1 MTTRRRWL
9 WAFPA
14 VLLAIATTVAVC
26 EWRGWPFLE
35 GPAERWLSQRLDR
48 EVDFQDAA
56 DKTNG
61 GPGRRFHL
69 RMIGPLR
76 FDTAGLRIANPEWSK
91 QQPMLQAHDAQLRLR
106 WRDILALRRGEPLR
120 IDSLVADRLHLQLQR
135 LPDGRSSWQF
145 GNPNPKAD
153 EPGRSGFEG
162 LRFGRLAVREGRVL
176 MDDRPLQLAFDA
188 RLSLEE
194 SSLPAQQGA
203 ATSVTSAG
211 AGKPGQPA
219 KPAKAE
225 KPATAAAADAPAT
238 SPASAPRAS
247 SPPPVAQAAS
257 APRAPTVAMAPSAA
271 RAPVAA
277 APHAAGIAGRAEGRF
292 RGHPMTATLRTGPA
306 LAGLTADIEAA
317 AVPMRLTLQAGP
329 ARLHFDGQVSD
340 LFGSQRFEG
349 RYEVAGPSL
358 AAIGDALGLTLPTTK
373 PFSMLGRIRRE
384 GTHWETVVQRAQVGR
399 SRLAGEFSFDAPRAT
414 KPRLTGRL
422 TGPLLYLDDLGPAIG
437 VESKPRPVAARPK
450 AARPPGARVLPDR
463 PFDLPSLSAMNADVS
478 VALDRLD
485 PGGERLQPMSP
496 LRARIRLDDG
506 VLRIDDLLARWARGQ
521 VKGSLMVDG
530 RRPVARWEAH
540 LAGSGLLLEQ
550 WLKLERPPGRPPY
563 VTGLLGA
570 RVDITGQGRS
580 TAEFLASADG
590 RALLHWTRG
599 TISHL
604 VVEGAGIDV
613 AQVLGVLVRGDQPL
627 TVTCGA
633 ADLRLKD
640 GRVVPQVLLVDTN
653 DSTLWADGS
662 LSLAD
667 EKLTL
672 VARVEP
678 KDFSPLALRSPLH
691 VDGTLGAPKV
701 SIEKAPLVRRVG
713 SAALLAMLHPLAA
726 ILPLM
731 DSGDDDAKAAIGA
744 CRSVAER
751 ARKVLPPAPGGKKQD
766 AQGGAAPASRG
777 RPLPPPA
784 PSLDASPA
792 PRASGSRR
800 G

>member
-56 DKTNG
+56 DSTNG
-61 GPGRRFHL
+61 GGPFRRFHL
-69 RMIGPLR
+69 RLIGPLR
-76 FDTAGLRIANPEWSK
+76 FDTAGLRIANPDWSR

-106 WRDILALRRGEPLR
+106 WRDVLALRRGEPLR
-120 IDSLVADRLHLQLQR
+120 IESLVADRLHLQLQR

-194 SSLPAQQGA
+194 SSLPAQPGA
-203 ATSVTSAG
+203 
-211 AGKPGQPA
+211 
-219 KPAKAE
+219 
-225 KPATAAAADAPAT
+225 DR
-238 SPASAPRAS
+238 SPASA
-247 SPPPVAQAAS
+247 AS
-257 APRAPTVAMAPSAA
+257 APPARSPT
-271 RAPVAA
+271 PVASSASATATAPRA
-277 APHAAGIAGRAEGRF
+277 ASTPGAATPRATGIAGRAEGRF

-317 AVPMRLTLQAGP
+317 AVPMQLKVEAGP

-340 LFGSQRFEG
+340 LFGSQRLDG

-373 PFSMLGRIRRE
+373 QFSMLGRIRRE

-399 SRLAGEFSFDAPRAT
+399 SRLAGEFSYDAPRGT

-422 TGPLLYLDDLGPAIG
+422 TGPLLYLDDLGPAFG
-437 VESKPRPVAARPK
+437 VESKPRAAAARAKQP
-450 AARPPGARVLPDR
+450 RPPGAKVLPDR
-463 PFDLPSLSAMNADVS
+463 KFDLPSLSAMNADVS

-485 PGGERLQPMSP
+485 PGSERLEPMSP
-496 LRARIRLDDG
+496 LRGRVRLDDG
-506 VLRIDDLLARWARGQ
+506 VLRIDDFLARWAQGQ
-521 VKGSLMVDG
+521 VKGSLVVDG
-530 RRPVARWEAH
+530 RQPVARWEAH

-550 WLKLERPPGRPPY
+550 WLKLERPAGQPPY

-570 RVDITGQGRS
+570 RIDITGQGRS

-633 ADLRLKD
+633 ADLRVKD
-640 GRVVPQVLLVDTN
+640 GRVVPQVLLVDTS

-667 EKLTL
+667 EKLAL

-701 SIEKAPLVRRVG
+701 SVEKAPLVRRVG

-751 ARKVLPPAPGGKKQD
+751 AKKVLPPAPATKSGVRGS
-766 AQGGAAPASRG
+766 GSAPARPAK
-777 RPLPPPA
+777 PLPPPA
-784 PSLDASPA
+784 LDASPA
-792 PRASGSRR
+792 PRASAPRR

>member
-14 VLLAIATTVAVC
+14 VLLAIATLVAVC

-35 GPAERWLSQRLDR
+35 RPAERWLSQRLDR
-48 EVDFQDAA
+48 AVDFQDAA
-56 DKTNG
+56 DDMNG

-76 FDTAGLRIANPEWSK
+76 FEAAGLRIANPDWSQ
-91 QQPMLQAHDAQLRLR
+91 QQPMLQAHDAHLRLR
-106 WRDILALRRGEPLR
+106 WRDVFALRRGEPLR
-120 IDSLVADRLHLQLQR
+120 IESLVADRLHLQLQR

-194 SSLPAQQGA
+194 SSLPAQPGA
-203 ATSVTSAG
+203 ASSARSSRSSPSSPSSLSSPSSRSSRS
-211 AGKPGQPA
+211 APPA
-219 KPAKAE
+219 AS
-225 KPATAAAADAPAT
+225 ATASTA
-238 SPASAPRAS
+238 APRAAS
-247 SPPPVAQAAS
+247 TPPAATPQA
-257 APRAPTVAMAPSAA
+257 T
-271 RAPVAA
+271 
-277 APHAAGIAGRAEGRF
+277 GIAGRAEGRF

-317 AVPMRLTLQAGP
+317 AVPMRLKLEAGP

-373 PFSMLGRIRRE
+373 QFSMLGRIRRE

-399 SRLAGEFSFDAPRAT
+399 SRLAGEFSYDAPRGS

-437 VESKPRPVAARPK
+437 VESRPRAAARPK
-450 AARPPGARVLPDR
+450 QPRPPGARVLPDR
-463 PFDLPSLSAMNADVS
+463 QFDLPSLSAMNADVS

-485 PGGERLQPMSP
+485 PGSERLQPMSP
-496 LRARIRLDDG
+496 LRGRVRLDDG
-506 VLRIDDLLARWARGQ
+506 VLRIDDILARWAQGQ
-521 VKGSLMVDG
+521 VKGSMMVDG
-530 RRPVARWEAH
+530 RQPVARWTAH

-550 WLKLERPPGRPPY
+550 WLKLERPDGQPPY

-604 VVEGAGIDV
+604 VVEAAGIDV

-627 TVTCGA
+627 KVTCGA
-633 ADLRLKD
+633 ADLRVKD
-640 GRVVPQVLLVDTN
+640 GRVVPQVLLVDTS

-667 EKLTL
+667 EKLAL

-701 SIEKAPLVRRVG
+701 SVEKAPLVKRVG

-751 ARKVLPPAPGGKKQD
+751 AKKVLPPAPATKAGMRGS
-766 AQGGAAPASRG
+766 GSAPARPAK
-777 RPLPPPA
+777 PLPAPA
-784 PSLDASPA
+784 LDASPA
-792 PRASGSRR
+792 PRASAPRR

>member
-14 VLLAIATTVAVC
+14 VLLAIATLVAVC

-35 GPAERWLSQRLDR
+35 RPAERWLSQRLDR
-48 EVDFQDAA
+48 AVDFQDAA
-56 DKTNG
+56 DDMNG

-76 FDTAGLRIANPEWSK
+76 FEAAGLRIANPDWSQ
-91 QQPMLQAHDAQLRLR
+91 QQPMLQAHDAHLRLR
-106 WRDILALRRGEPLR
+106 WRDVFALRRGEPLR
-120 IDSLVADRLHLQLQR
+120 IESLVADRLHLQLQR

-194 SSLPAQQGA
+194 SSLPAQPGA
-203 ATSVTSAG
+203 ASSARSSRSSPSSPSSLSSPSSRSSRS
-211 AGKPGQPA
+211 APPA
-219 KPAKAE
+219 AS
-225 KPATAAAADAPAT
+225 ATASTA
-238 SPASAPRAS
+238 APRAAS
-247 SPPPVAQAAS
+247 TPPAATPQA
-257 APRAPTVAMAPSAA
+257 T
-271 RAPVAA
+271 
-277 APHAAGIAGRAEGRF
+277 GIAGRAEGRF

-317 AVPMRLTLQAGP
+317 AVPMRLKLEAGP

-373 PFSMLGRIRRE
+373 QFSMLGRIRRE

-399 SRLAGEFSFDAPRAT
+399 SRLAGEFSYDAPRGS

-437 VESKPRPVAARPK
+437 VESRPRAAAARPK
-450 AARPPGARVLPDR
+450 QPRPPGARVLPDR
-463 PFDLPSLSAMNADVS
+463 QFDLPSLSAMNADVS

-485 PGGERLQPMSP
+485 PGSERLQPMSP
-496 LRARIRLDDG
+496 LRGRVRLDDG
-506 VLRIDDLLARWARGQ
+506 VLRIDDILARWAQGQ
-521 VKGSLMVDG
+521 VKGSMMVDG
-530 RRPVARWEAH
+530 RQPVARWTAH

-550 WLKLERPPGRPPY
+550 WLKLERPDGQPPY

-604 VVEGAGIDV
+604 VVEAAGIDV

-627 TVTCGA
+627 KVTCGA
-633 ADLRLKD
+633 ADLRVKD
-640 GRVVPQVLLVDTN
+640 GRVVPQVLLVDTS

-667 EKLTL
+667 EKLAL

-701 SIEKAPLVRRVG
+701 SVEKAPLVKRVG

-751 ARKVLPPAPGGKKQD
+751 AKKVLPPAPRNKAGVRGS
-766 AQGGAAPASRG
+766 GNAPATPAK
-777 RPLPPPA
+777 PLPPPA
-784 PSLDASPA
+784 LDASPA
-792 PRASGSRR
+792 PRASAPRR

>member
-14 VLLAIATTVAVC
+14 VLLALAALVAVC

-48 EVDFQDAA
+48 EVDFQDGAHTSA
-56 DKTNG
+56 SG

-76 FDTAGLRIANPEWSK
+76 FEAAGLRIANPAWTSR
-91 QQPMLQAHDAQLRLR
+91 QPMLQASDAQLRMR
-106 WRDILALRRGEPLR
+106 WRDVFALRRGEPLR
-120 IDSLVADRLHLQLQR
+120 IESLVADTLHMNLER

-145 GNPNPKAD
+145 GNPNPKTD
-153 EPGRSGFEG
+153 QPGRSGFEG

-194 SSLPAQQGA
+194 SSLHPAA
-203 ATSVTSAG
+203 AG
-211 AGKPGQPA
+211 AGSGNRAASAGGSSNRPAAPGSRDKAAATTGSGDQAPAGSGSANRAAATGPSKQPA
-219 KPAKAE
+219 
-225 KPATAAAADAPAT
+225 ATASA
-238 SPASAPRAS
+238 PASAPHGA
-247 SPPPVAQAAS
+247 P
-257 APRAPTVAMAPSAA
+257 PRAT
-271 RAPVAA
+271 
-277 APHAAGIAGRAEGRF
+277 GIVGRAEGRF

-317 AVPMRLTLQAGP
+317 AVPMLLTLKAGP

-349 RYEVAGPSL
+349 RYEITGPSL
-358 AAIGDALGLTLPTTK
+358 AAVGDPLGVTLPTTRQ
-373 PFSMLGRIRRE
+373 FSMLGHVRRD
-384 GTHWETVVQRAQVGR
+384 GTHWETAVQSAKVGR
-399 SRLAGEFSFDAPRAT
+399 SRLAGEFSYDAPRGS

-422 TGPLLYLDDLGPAIG
+422 RGPLLYLDDLGPAIG
-437 VESKPRPVAARPK
+437 VPARPK
-450 AARPPGARVLPDR
+450 PAAKPRPPGARVLPDR

-485 PGGERLQPMSP
+485 PGGDRVQPMSP
-496 LRARIRLDDG
+496 LRARVLLDDG
-506 VLRIDDLLARWARGQ
+506 VLRIEDILARWAQGQ
-521 VKGSLMVDG
+521 VQGKLMVDG
-530 RRPVARWEAH
+530 RKPVARWEGH
-540 LAGSGLLLEQ
+540 LAGSGLVLEQ
-550 WLKLERPPGRPPY
+550 WLRMERPAGRPPY
-563 VTGLLGA
+563 VTGVLGA
-570 RVDITGQGRS
+570 RIDITGQGRS

-599 TISHL
+599 SISHL
-604 VVEGAGIDV
+604 VVEAAGIDL
-613 AQVLGVLVRGDQPL
+613 AQALGVLVRGDQPL
-627 TVTCGA
+627 PVTCGA
-633 ADLRLKD
+633 ADLTVQD
-640 GRVVPQVLLVDTN
+640 GRVTPRVLLVDTR
-653 DSTLWADGS
+653 DSTLWAQGS

-667 EKLTL
+667 EKLAL

-701 SIEKAPLVRRVG
+701 SVEKAPMVKRVG

-751 ARKVLPPAPGGKKQD
+751 AKK
-766 AQGGAAPASRG
+766 A
-777 RPLPPPA
+777 LPPPPRRKSGPPPA
-784 PSLDASPA
+784 LDAASPA
-792 PRASGSRR
+792 PAASAPRR

>member
-1 MTTRRRWL
+1 MMTTRRRWL

-14 VLLAIATTVAVC
+14 ALLAIATLVAVC

-48 EVDFQDAA
+48 KVEFQDAA
-56 DKTNG
+56 DNTNG

-69 RMIGPLR
+69 RLIGPLR
-76 FDTAGLRIANPEWSK
+76 FDTAGLRIDNPDWSR

-106 WRDILALRRGEPLR
+106 WRDVLALRRGEPLR
-120 IDSLVADRLHLQLQR
+120 IESLVADRLHLQLQR

-145 GNPNPKAD
+145 GNPNPKAE

-176 MDDRPLQLAFDA
+176 MDDSPLQLAFDA

-194 SSLPAQQGA
+194 SSLPAQPGA
-203 ATSVTSAG
+203 GRSATS
-211 AGKPGQPA
+211 
-219 KPAKAE
+219 
-225 KPATAAAADAPAT
+225 
-238 SPASAPRAS
+238 
-247 SPPPVAQAAS
+247 AAS
-257 APRAPTVAMAPSAA
+257 APPARSPT
-271 RAPVAA
+271 PVASSASATATAPRA
-277 APHAAGIAGRAEGRF
+277 ASTPGVATPRATGIAGRAEGRF

-317 AVPMRLTLQAGP
+317 AVPMQLKVEAGP

-340 LFGSQRFEG
+340 LFGSQRLEG

-373 PFSMLGRIRRE
+373 QFSMLGRIRRE

-399 SRLAGEFSFDAPRAT
+399 SRLAGEFSYDAPRGT

-422 TGPLLYLDDLGPAIG
+422 TGPLLYLDDLGPAFG
-437 VESKPRPVAARPK
+437 VESKPRAAERSKQP
-450 AARPPGARVLPDR
+450 RPPGAKVLPDR
-463 PFDLPSLSAMNADVS
+463 KFDLPSLSAMNADVS

-485 PGGERLQPMSP
+485 PGSERLEPMSP
-496 LRARIRLDDG
+496 LRGRVRLDDG
-506 VLRIDDLLARWARGQ
+506 VLRIDDILARWAQGQ
-521 VKGSLMVDG
+521 VKGSLVVDG
-530 RRPVARWEAH
+530 RQPVARWEAH

-550 WLKLERPPGRPPY
+550 WLKLERPAGRPPY

-633 ADLRLKD
+633 ADLRVKD
-640 GRVVPQVLLVDTN
+640 GRVVPQVLLVDTS

-667 EKLTL
+667 EKLAL

-701 SIEKAPLVRRVG
+701 SIEKAPLVKRVG

-751 ARKVLPPAPGGKKQD
+751 AKKVLPPAPQESRR
-766 AQGGAAPASRG
+766 APQAPARAAAPKG
-777 RPLPPPA
+777 NPLPPPA
-784 PSLDASPA
+784 LDASPA
-792 PRASGSRR
+792 PRASAPRR

>member
-14 VLLAIATTVAVC
+14 VLLAIATLVAVC

-35 GPAERWLSQRLDR
+35 RPAERWLSQRLDR

-56 DKTNG
+56 DDTNG

-76 FDTAGLRIANPEWSK
+76 FEAAGLRIANPDWSQ

-106 WRDILALRRGEPLR
+106 WRDVFALRRGEPLR
-120 IDSLVADRLHLQLQR
+120 IESLVADRLHLQLQR

-176 MDDRPLQLAFDA
+176 MDDRPMQLAFDA

-194 SSLPAQQGA
+194 SSLPAQPGA
-203 ATSVTSAG
+203 ATSARADRSATT
-211 AGKPGQPA
+211 
-219 KPAKAE
+219 AKADTPD
-225 KPATAAAADAPAT
+225 KPDKAATAAKANTSAT

-247 SPPPVAQAAS
+247 STPPAATSATAATAAIPQA
-257 APRAPTVAMAPSAA
+257 T
-271 RAPVAA
+271 
-277 APHAAGIAGRAEGRF
+277 GIAGRAEGRF

-317 AVPMRLTLQAGP
+317 AVPMRLKVEAGP

-349 RYEVAGPSL
+349 RYEVSGPSL

-399 SRLAGEFSFDAPRAT
+399 SRLAGEFSFDAPRGT

-437 VESKPRPVAARPK
+437 VESKPRAAAARPK
-450 AARPPGARVLPDR
+450 QPRPPGAKVLPDR
-463 PFDLPSLSAMNADVS
+463 KFDLPSLSAMNADVS

-485 PGGERLQPMSP
+485 PGSERLQPMSP
-496 LRARIRLDDG
+496 LRGRVRLDDG
-506 VLRIDDLLARWARGQ
+506 VLRIDDILARWAQGQ
-521 VKGSLMVDG
+521 VKGSMMVDG
-530 RRPVARWEAH
+530 RQPVARWEAH

-550 WLKLERPPGRPPY
+550 WLKLERPAGQAPY

-604 VVEGAGIDV
+604 VVEAAGIDV

-627 TVTCGA
+627 AVTCGA

-640 GRVVPQVLLVDTN
+640 GRVVPQVLLVDTS

-667 EKLTL
+667 EKLAL

-701 SIEKAPLVRRVG
+701 SIEKAPLVKRVG

-751 ARKVLPPAPGGKKQD
+751 AKKVLPPAPRNKAGVRGS
-766 AQGGAAPASRG
+766 GNAPATPAK
-777 RPLPPPA
+777 PLPPPA
-784 PSLDASPA
+784 LDASPA
-792 PRASGSRR
+792 PRASAPRR